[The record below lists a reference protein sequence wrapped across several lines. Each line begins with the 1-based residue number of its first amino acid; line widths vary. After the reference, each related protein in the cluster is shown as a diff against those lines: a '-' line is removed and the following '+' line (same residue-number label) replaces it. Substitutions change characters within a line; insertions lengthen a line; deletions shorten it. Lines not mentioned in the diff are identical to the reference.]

1 MWTKLNIGEARNF
14 FLILGVLILSSLQS
28 VAHEITPNIADIS
41 IDRNSITVE
50 LRFNVEAFLARIDLS
65 VTENTD
71 DAEQRSNYQSLRK
84 LTAEELARLFRQNWQ
99 NFSNQLDVKSSTFG
113 KLNKL
118 DFISLSV
125 PDLEELELP
134 RLSRVSFRVSL
145 PDKGSVTFKL
155 SETFGSTILRQT
167 GVEEGL
173 TQYLYPGQTS
183 DVIQSD
189 VSLRKSA
196 LSRLGE
202 YIPIGFDHVVPRG
215 LDHILFVLGLFLLS
229 LKSSILLLQ
238 ISAFTLAHTLTLIA
252 GAFQIIDINASI
264 VEPLIAAS
272 IVFIA
277 VENIFFSNLNK
288 WRTFIVFGFGLLHGL
303 GFASV
308 LAEFGLPTEQF
319 LPALI
324 GFNIGVELGQL
335 SVIIIAYLLIGLAFG
350 KKSYYRTFLTIPA
363 SCVIAI
369 IGCWWVFERIF
380 LS

>member
-84 LTAEELARLFRQNWQ
+84 LTAEELARLLRQDWQ

-134 RLSRVSFRVSL
+134 RLSRVSFRVNL
-145 PDKGSVTFKL
+145 PDQGAVTFRL

-308 LAEFGLPTEQF
+308 LAEFGLPNEQF

>member
-134 RLSRVSFRVSL
+134 RLSRVSFRVNL
-145 PDKGSVTFKL
+145 PDQGAVTFRL